1 MIIKYR
7 EMMRGETPQGCTKA
21 RAGDDSIEEKKKTG
35 KKWDYMIK
43 IAKAFRIVK
52 LAKAGSV
59 PESTKF
65 NPMGMEC
72 RCWAG
77 RHDGICSHVI
87 AVNAYKKEINLEEFL
102 LKIDAPKKRG
112 RPKVLNYMQR
122 QVGQWFSNLFIT
134 IIWDT

>member
-1 MIIKYR
+1 MTQLNRRKR
-7 EMMRGETPQGCTKA
+7 QRRSGTT
-21 RAGDDSIEEKKKTG
+21 
-35 KKWDYMIK
+35 WIK
-43 IAKAFRIVK
+43 IAKAFRVVK

-122 QVGQWFSNLFIT
+122 QVGQ
-134 IIWDT
+134 